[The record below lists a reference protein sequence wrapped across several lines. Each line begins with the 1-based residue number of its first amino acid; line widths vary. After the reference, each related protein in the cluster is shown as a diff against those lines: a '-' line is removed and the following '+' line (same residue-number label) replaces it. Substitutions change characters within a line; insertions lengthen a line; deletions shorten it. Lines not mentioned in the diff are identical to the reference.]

1 VRARGP
7 SPRKG
12 STVQDGIDA
21 SNVATQTVRLP
32 AVDDEQAYRLR
43 FLYRVDLFHHAA
55 PATLEAV
62 AAALKPRDVP
72 AGAIVCREDDPA
84 DDFYLIETG
93 TLLVTTG
100 DGDEAFELGRM
111 GAGDFFGEV
120 ALLGGGRRTA
130 TVRAE
135 TAAQLWVLA
144 RVAFEGLVER
154 EPSLESALRQVAR
167 RRELNSQMHAF
178 EVEHRNLATLTS
190 DQGEI
195 RIGRAT
201 DNDLVFASR
210 LVSRHHAVLERQG
223 DTFRLRDLNSGNG
236 TYVNGEEIG
245 TAVLA
250 DGDEIW
256 IADERLVFDRREIHR
271 LVEPRGVRI
280 DVAELTTVVK
290 GGKKLLN
297 GISLSILFGEFV
309 AIVGGSGA
317 GKSTFMDAISGV
329 RPATSGSVRY
339 NGRDYY
345 RDMALF
351 RNSLGYVPQDDIIHV
366 DLKVRRV
373 LQYAAQLRLPSDTSR
388 SDRDAAVDEV
398 IEQLGLVNQKDVRV
412 SALSGGQRK
421 RTSIGVEL
429 LTRPRIFFLDEPTS
443 GLDPATDTQMMR
455 LLRRLA
461 DDGSTVV
468 LTTHATKNVAMC
480 DKVIILARG
489 GYLAFVGTPEQAL
502 RYFEVEAF
510 DQIYDK
516 LSDEA
521 TPEEWAERFAAS
533 PEYAE
538 QNRNREAVTETAAS
552 ARSLASGGRRRS
564 PFRQLAVLTRRN
576 FDLTTATRRDV
587 AVFFTQPIIIAL
599 LMLAVFRIHPFRL
612 GVDNPRIPLVV
623 LFFLISTGI
632 FFGISNAIREIVK
645 EYPIFRR
652 ERMVNLSIVPYVS
665 SKAVVIAPI
674 LVVQE
679 VLMVA
684 VLFAAQRLPERGLSV
699 YGPLLLTICLN
710 AFAAMAMGLFVSA
723 VVSNADQA
731 SRLVPMLLI
740 PQLLFSG
747 AILSVPAM
755 GVVGQAI
762 SRVMISKWAF
772 DALGHVADLN
782 GLFKHGTSPLAAA
795 MLRDYGE
802 TFNAQIV
809 VNWGVLIGFIFGFL
823 ALACFALYR
832 KSARR

>member
-1 VRARGP
+1 M
-7 SPRKG
+7 
-12 STVQDGIDA
+12 QDAIDA
-21 SNVATQTVRLP
+21 PDIATHTGRLAP
-32 AVDDEQAYRLR
+32 VDEGLALRLR
-43 FLYRVDLFHHAA
+43 FLQRVDLFRGCGPAA
-55 PATLEAV
+55 LQAV
-62 AAALKPRDVP
+62 AAELKPRDVA
-72 AGAIVCREDDPA
+72 AGAVVCREGERA
-84 DDFYLIETG
+84 DEFFLIESG
-93 TLLVTTG
+93 TLAVTAG
-100 DGDEAFELGRM
+100 DGDGAFELARM
-111 GAGDFFGEV
+111 GAGECFGEV
-120 ALLGGGRRTA
+120 ALLGSGVRTA

-135 TAAQLWVLA
+135 VGAQLWALSREVFESL
-144 RVAFEGLVER
+144 VAR
-154 EPSLESALRQVAR
+154 EPALESALRQVAR

-178 EVEHRNLATLTS
+178 EVEHRNLAALARER
-190 DQGEI
+190 GEI
-195 RIGRAT
+195 RIGRAP

-223 DTFRLRDLNSGNG
+223 ETFRLRDLGSGNG
-236 TYVNGEEIG
+236 TYVNGEEVD
-245 TAVLA
+245 AVALK

-280 DVAELTTVVK
+280 DVAGLTTVVK

-297 GISLSILFGEFV
+297 AISLSILPGEFV

-345 RDMALF
+345 REMALF

-373 LQYAAQLRLPSDTSR
+373 LQYAARLRLPSDTSAA
-388 SDRDAAVDEV
+388 DRDAAVDDV
-398 IEQLGLVNQKDVRV
+398 IEQLGLVSQKAVRV

-461 DDGSTVV
+461 DGGSTVI

-480 DKVIILARG
+480 DKVVILARG
-489 GYLAFVGTPEQAL
+489 GFLAYVGTPERAL

-516 LSDEA
+516 LADEA
-521 TPEEWAERFAAS
+521 TPEEWAARFAAS
-533 PEYAE
+533 VEYAE
-538 QNRNREAVTETAAS
+538 QNRGRDAGAETAGQ
-552 ARSLASGGRRRS
+552 ARSLGNSGRRGN

-576 FDLTTATRRDV
+576 VDLTTATRRDV

-612 GVDNPRIPLVV
+612 DVDNPRIPLVV
-623 LFFLISTGI
+623 LFFLVSTGI

-645 EYPIFRR
+645 EYQIFRR
-652 ERMVNLSIVPYVS
+652 ERMVNLSIVPYVL
-665 SKAVVIAPI
+665 SKAAVIAPVLI
-674 LVVQE
+674 VQE
-679 VLMVA
+679 VLMVL
-684 VLFAAQRLPERGLSV
+684 VLYAAQRLPERGLSV
-699 YGPLLLTICLN
+699 YGPLLLTIWLN
-710 AFAAMAMGLFVSA
+710 AFAAMAIGLFVSA
-723 VVSNADQA
+723 VVANADQA

-747 AILSVPAM
+747 AVLSVPSM
-755 GVVGQAI
+755 GGIGQGI
-762 SRVMISKWAF
+762 SRLMISKWAF
-772 DALGHVADLN
+772 DALGHVADLS
-782 GLFKHGTSPLAAA
+782 GLFKHGSSPIAGAS
-795 MLRDYGE
+795 LRDYGD
-802 TFNAQIV
+802 TFDANIL
-809 VNWGVLIGFIFGFL
+809 VNWGVLAAFIVGFL
-823 ALACFALYR
+823 ALACLVLYR